1 MNQSGTGKSAN
12 TNNENVVI
20 SFNRDSMK
28 DGRITIYEDG
38 KPKYAVIDIEDG
50 DFELTD
56 DEKIDV
62 AASRVLKRNL
72 GAFKELANNGP

>member
-72 GAFKELANNGP
+72 GAFKELAK

>member
-20 SFNRDSMK
+20 SFKRGSMK
-28 DGRITIYEDG
+28 DGRVTIYENG

-72 GAFKELANNGP
+72 GAFKELAK

>member
-1 MNQSGTGKSAN
+1 MNQTGTGKSAN

-28 DGRITIYEDG
+28 DERITIYEDG

-50 DFELTD
+50 NFELTD

-72 GAFKELANNGP
+72 GAFKELAK

>member
-1 MNQSGTGKSAN
+1 MSQNENRKSAN
-12 TNNENVVI
+12 INDENVVI
-20 SFNRDSMK
+20 SFKRDSMK
-28 DGRITIYEDG
+28 DGRVTIYENG

-72 GAFKELANNGP
+72 GAFKELAK

>member
-28 DGRITIYEDG
+28 DERITIYEDG

-50 DFELTD
+50 NFELTD

-72 GAFKELANNGP
+72 GAFKELAK

>member
-20 SFNRDSMK
+20 NFNRDSMK

-72 GAFKELANNGP
+72 GAFKELAK